1 MFGWI
6 RDTISAVASAVTSAC
21 SAIGGFIA
29 KAAPIVVEIAKCLP
43 VVGEII
49 TAIGKILEIL
59 SEDAKPEELGA
70 AMQQCDKKPEDFE
83 STREY
88 IKYLEEEIKA
98 GRVDC
103 SVNKDKHISAANAA
117 LGAFITLE
125 GVKEQ
130 YNQIDLSFFKDVGQ
144 KYLDGKLNAQEVKSI
159 IDTADKD
166 GISPQEVGKYI
177 AGEKPENID
186 SAKSTLQDAL
196 KTANPSLSDNDLGNR
211 IKDVLQG

>member
-1 MFGWI
+1 MLGLI
-6 RDTISAVASAVTSAC
+6 GSAISAVVSGVASAC
-21 SAIGGFIA
+21 SAIGGAIA
-29 KAAPIVVEIAKCLP
+29 KAASVAVEIAKYLP
-43 VVGEII
+43 VVGDII
-49 TAIGKILEIL
+49 TAIGKILEII
-59 SEDAKPEELGA
+59 SGDTKPEDLGA

-83 STREY
+83 STKEY

-103 SVNKDKHISAANAA
+103 SVNEDKTISTANAA

-130 YNQIDLSFFKDVGQ
+130 YNQIDLSFFKDVGP
-144 KYLDGKLNAQEVKSI
+144 KFNEGKLNAQEVKSI
-159 IDTADKD
+159 IETADKN
-166 GISPQEVGKYI
+166 GVNPQEVGKYI

-186 SAKSTLQDAL
+186 SAKSTLQEAIKATD
-196 KTANPSLSDNDLGNR
+196 PSLSDQDLNAK

>member
-6 RDTISAVASAVTSAC
+6 GSAISAVASAVTSAC

-83 STREY
+83 STKEY

-166 GISPQEVGKYI
+166 GINPQEVGKYI

>member
-1 MFGWI
+1 MFGI
-6 RDTISAVASAVTSAC
+6 GSAISAVVSCITSAC
-21 SAIGGFIA
+21 SAIGGIIA

-83 STREY
+83 STKEY

-117 LGAFITLE
+117 LGTFITLE

-144 KYLDGKLNAQEVKSI
+144 KFNDGKLNTQEVKSI
-159 IDTADKD
+159 IETADKN
-166 GISPQEVGKYI
+166 GINPQEVSGYI

-186 SAKSTLQDAL
+186 SARSTLQDAL
-196 KTANPSLSDNDLGNR
+196 KTANPNLSDNDLGNR
-211 IKDVLQG
+211 LKDVLQG

>member
-1 MFGWI
+1 MLGLI
-6 RDTISAVASAVTSAC
+6 ESAISAVTSAC

-159 IDTADKD
+159 IETADKD

-211 IKDVLQG
+211 LKDVLQG

>member
-6 RDTISAVASAVTSAC
+6 ESAISAVASAVTSAC

-144 KYLDGKLNAQEVKSI
+144 KYLHGKLNAQEVKSI